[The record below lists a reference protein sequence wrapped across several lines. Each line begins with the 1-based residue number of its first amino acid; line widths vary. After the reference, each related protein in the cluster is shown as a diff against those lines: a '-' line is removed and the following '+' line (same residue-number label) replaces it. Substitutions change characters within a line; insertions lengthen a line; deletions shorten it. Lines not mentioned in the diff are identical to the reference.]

1 MIKKFL
7 IANSLAVILLLSFIN
22 VLAQSGKS
30 TIGGTVTDLTGAVIS
45 GATVTVTK
53 IGTGQ
58 KIETTSG
65 ENGSF
70 LIQSL
75 DPSIYK
81 IEIKAAG
88 FANLDIDNVLVRV
101 GDPLNLINKLTP
113 STQEQVIEVNASD
126 VQGVDTR
133 TSQVSAYVSD
143 STLANLPLN
152 GRNFID
158 LAFLLP
164 GNSPGP
170 IFDFTRANTIV
181 ISSAG
186 QLGRG
191 GNLSVDGADNNDDA
205 LGGILQNFPQDAVQE
220 FQIITNQF
228 SADIGRS
235 GSSAINVVTKSG
247 TNDFHGSFGFF
258 FRNDSLSAL
267 PPTLDPQVVLANGE
281 PPFDRQ
287 QYTTTFGGPIK
298 RDKAWFFNAF
308 EYRNQ
313 DAILIAGQRDLTQQ
327 RIVNTFANTPL
338 NDALL
343 SSRVDVQP
351 TIKDRMSLRFSYQ
364 DLDAIG
370 TAFLQRSQSSTT
382 HLQNSENRY
391 TSVSY
396 NLVHTFSPNLL
407 NDLVI
412 QNNNYENKL
421 TGVFNGTELLFPT
434 LNDGSSFTNPQTVK
448 QNRFQLRNNVSLI
461 AGNHALKFGGEF
473 HRIDGNISV
482 DLFGKGNVILTE
494 DFASQDRNGDRVIN
508 DLDIPI
514 DVTLIGTTKKPPVE
528 LDNNYFAVYFQDSWK
543 VKPNFTLNLGFRYEI
558 ESDSTNKSFFKNVN
572 PILKPFLS
580 GERDRDKDNIGPR
593 IGFNYD
599 PFSKG
604 RTSIHG
610 GYGIYY
616 ERVVGNSLEVER
628 RNSGLNTIVQIRL
641 GSELDDDGKF
651 LPGTATLANPFT
663 GIPLASNLFGLF
675 VLDNT
680 FEHPVIQQFN
690 FGIRQ
695 EIFRDYI
702 VSVDAIH
709 TYGTKFVVSRP
720 IGEVV
725 TPDGPV
731 GVQNIESSAKNFY
744 DGLLINVEKRPS
756 KGFGFL
762 ASYTLSKAFNY
773 ANDDQFV
780 FVGTTAA
787 LIDPTNPALEKGPTP
802 NDQRHRFTFSGVFDL
817 PFFGIKLS
825 PIFTLSSD
833 VPFDIILPDGSSRIP
848 LLQRNA
854 GGRLFRKGSELN
866 AFIKQINSGGGI
878 DGVGPLPLVRDNLE
892 FGDSFTSF
900 DLRLM
905 KSFKLS
911 ERVSLQATAEVF
923 NLFNV
928 TNIQGTSAVAFSGFQ
943 NVLARDSQDP
953 NDPGFLRSSSF
964 GSKLQNAGG
973 VFGTGGPR
981 AFQFAFRLSF

>member
-1 MIKKFL
+1 MLKKFL
-7 IANSLAVILLLSFIN
+7 MANSLAIILLLSFLS
-22 VLAQSGKS
+22 VTAQSGKS
-30 TIGGTVTDLTGAVIS
+30 SVGGTVTDQTGAVIP
-45 GATVTVTK
+45 GATIVVTK

-58 KIETTSG
+58 TFETISN
-65 ENGSF
+65 EDGSF
-70 LIQSL
+70 LIQGL
-75 DPSIYK
+75 DPSVYK
-81 IEIKAAG
+81 IEIKASG
-88 FANLDIDNVLVRV
+88 FASTSVDNVLVRV
-101 GDPLNLINKLTP
+101 GDPLNIIGKLTP
-113 STQEQVIEVNASD
+113 SAQEQVIEVNASE

-143 STLANLPLN
+143 NTLANLPLN

-164 GNSPGP
+164 GNAPGP

-181 ISSAG
+181 VSSAG

-191 GNLSVDGADNNDDA
+191 GNLSVDGADNNDDQ
-205 LGGILQNFPQDAVQE
+205 LGGLLQNFPQDAVQE
-220 FQIITNQF
+220 FQIITNQY

-247 TNDFHGSFGFF
+247 TNEFHGSFGFF

-267 PPTLDPQVVLANGE
+267 PPTLDPQIVRDNGE

-287 QYTTTFGGPIK
+287 QYTATFGGPLK
-298 RDKAWFFNAF
+298 KDKAWFFNAF

-313 DAILIAGQRDLTQQ
+313 DAILIAGQRDTAQR
-327 RIVNTFANTPL
+327 RIVNTFTNTPL
-338 NDALL
+338 DDALL
-343 SSRVDVQP
+343 LSRLDVQP
-351 TIKDRMSLRFSYQ
+351 TISDRMSLRFSYQ
-364 DLDAIG
+364 DLDATG
-370 TAFLQRSQSSTT
+370 TAFLQRSQPSTT
-382 HLQNSENRY
+382 HLQSSENRY
-391 TSVSY
+391 TSVVY
-396 NLVHTFSPNLL
+396 NFVHTFSPNLL

-421 TGVFNGTELLFPT
+421 TGLSGDTELLFPT

-448 QNRFQLRNNVSLI
+448 QNRFQLRNNVSLN

-482 DLFGKGNVILTE
+482 DLFGKGNVILIE

-514 DVTLIGTTKKPPVE
+514 AVTLKGTTRQPAVE
-528 LDNNYFAVYFQDSWK
+528 LDNNYFAFYLQDSWK
-543 VKPNFTLNLGFRYEI
+543 VRPNFTLNLGVRYEV
-558 ESDSTNKSFFKNVN
+558 ESDSTNKSFSNKIN
-572 PILKPFLS
+572 PILQPFLS
-580 GERDRDKDNIGPR
+580 GDRDRDKDNIGPR

-599 PFSKG
+599 PFGKG
-604 RTSIHG
+604 RTSIHA

-616 ERVVGNSLEVER
+616 ERIVGNSLEVER
-628 RNSGLNTIVQIRL
+628 RNSGLNTIVQLRL
-641 GSELDDDGKF
+641 GSELDNNGNF
-651 LPGTATLANPFT
+651 VRGTPTLANPFN
-663 GIPLASNLFGLF
+663 GMALASNLFGLF

-690 FGIRQ
+690 FGIRH

-709 TYGTKFVVSRP
+709 TYGTKFVLSRP
-720 IGEVV
+720 VGEVV
-725 TPDGPV
+725 TNDGPV
-731 GVQNIESSAKNFY
+731 VVQNIESTAKNFY
-744 DGLLINVEKRPS
+744 DGLLINVEKRPT

-762 ASYTLSKAFNY
+762 ASYTLSKASNY

-787 LIDPTNPALEKGPTP
+787 LLDPNNPALEKGPTP
-802 NDQRHRFTFSGVFDL
+802 NDQRHRFTFSGTFDI
-817 PFFGIKLS
+817 PFGIRLS
-825 PIFTLSSD
+825 PIFTLNSD
-833 VPFDIILPDGSSRIP
+833 VPFDIILGDGSNRRIP
-848 LLQRNA
+848 LIQRNA
-854 GGRLFRKGSELN
+854 GGRQFRKGSDLN
-866 AFIKQINSGGGI
+866 AFIRQINAGGGI
-878 DGVGPLPLVRDNLE
+878 DGVGPLPFVRDDLE
-892 FGDSFTSF
+892 FGDSFSSF
-900 DLRLM
+900 DLRVS

-911 ERVSLQATAEVF
+911 ERVSLQTTAEVF

-928 TNIQGTSAVAFSGFQ
+928 TNVLGSSAVAFSGFQ
-943 NVLARDSQDP
+943 NVLVRDSEDP

-964 GSKLQNAGG
+964 GAKLQNAGG